1 MKKWGLV
8 VSLFFAAVV
17 LALLVPATFL
27 LTKPVPSLSDFW
39 DVYGAWVTW
48 VCAGSI
54 LAGQFLLLWLKVDTT
69 QKRLKPRTHVLVS
82 AVTTGLFLSILTL
95 SIILAIGLAV
105 RGDKFLDLIPDSGP
119 FTMIIVAYVVPWL
132 AWGIVFYRFSRDSQ
146 DAITRAVRWL
156 FRGSVLELLIA
167 VPAHVIVRRRDDC
180 SAPVV
185 TSFGITAGIAIMLI
199 SFGPSVLL
207 LYRKRM
213 ERYSRVGTPKP

>member
-1 MKKWGLV
+1 MKKWGV
-8 VSLFFAAVV
+8 IVSLFFAAVV

-27 LTKPVPSLSDFW
+27 FAKASPSLSDFR

-48 VCAGSI
+48 ICAGSI

-69 QKRLKPRTHVLVS
+69 RKRLKPRTHVLVS
-82 AVTTGLFLSILTL
+82 AITTGLFLSILTL

-105 RGDKFLDLIPDSGP
+105 GGDKFLDLIPDAAP
-119 FTMIIVAYVVPWL
+119 LTTILVAYAVPWL
-132 AWGIVFYRFSRDSQ
+132 VWGILFYRFSRDSE

-156 FRGSVLELLIA
+156 LRGSVLELLIA
-167 VPAHVIVRRRDDC
+167 VPAHVIVRRRNDC

-185 TSFGITAGIAIMLI
+185 TGFGITAGIAIMLI

-213 ERYSRVGTPKP
+213 ERYSRSSEGK